1 MPKFS
6 EKNSFVNA
14 KRTLKK
20 IKKYNVQN
28 VVLNNE
34 LNKNTEFKSL
44 LTENKKYIVT
54 GNRIGKIL
62 LPKIIDDIS
71 KYSKCPKEKLKIIL
85 LMNEYS
91 IENIDLIECISK
103 DVKQLSV
110 VSKNYT
116 KYEKTAN
123 KLYLNYG
130 YMVKLY
136 NNDIREF
143 KRDNII
149 INMDFTEKEIK
160 NMILPRNGILIS
172 LNERINSLR
181 KNFNG
186 IIINDLDIL
195 GEGIPNNNFR
205 KLAVCEAKLYKPLRK
220 IKDNER
226 MFLNEK
232 YVINGYIGR
241 SGKITQE
248 DFEKIGR
255 NYA

>member
-1 MPKFS
+1 M
-6 EKNSFVNA
+6 NA

-34 LNKNTEFKSL
+34 LNKNIEFKNIL
-44 LTENKKYIVT
+44 IENKKYIIT

-103 DVKQLSV
+103 DIKQLSV
-110 VSKNYT
+110 ISKNHT

-160 NMILPRNGILIS
+160 SMILPRNGILIS
-172 LNERINSLR
+172 LNERINSLK

-195 GEGIPNNNFR
+195 GEGIPNDNFR

-226 MFLNEK
+226 MFFNEK

-248 DFEKIGR
+248 DFEKIGK

>member
-34 LNKNTEFKSL
+34 LNKNIEFKNL
-44 LTENKKYIVT
+44 LTENKKYIIT

-62 LPKIIDDIS
+62 LPKIIEDIS
-71 KYSKCPKEKLKIIL
+71 KYSKCTKEKLKIIL

-160 NMILPRNGILIS
+160 NMVLPRNGILIS
-172 LNERINSLR
+172 LNERITSLR

-195 GEGIPNNNFR
+195 GEGIPNDNFR

-226 MFLNEK
+226 IFLNEK

-248 DFEKIGR
+248 DFEKIGK